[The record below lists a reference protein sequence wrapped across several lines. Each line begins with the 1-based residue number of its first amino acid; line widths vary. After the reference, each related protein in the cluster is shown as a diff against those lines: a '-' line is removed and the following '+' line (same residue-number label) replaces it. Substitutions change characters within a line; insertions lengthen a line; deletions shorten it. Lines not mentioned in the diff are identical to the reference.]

1 MFVYLFSAL
10 LIIHG
15 LVHIL
20 GFLIFF
26 EIMEVDTLKY
36 TTRVLWGRVNVGRI
50 GIRLLGVVW
59 LLVMVAFI
67 AAGIGLL
74 VSAPWWLSLTLLAT
88 AVSAVL
94 CLLGLPDTVFG
105 LLINIAIFAVLYF
118 GGTFGWY

>member
-1 MFVYLFSAL
+1 MFVYLMSAL
-10 LIIHG
+10 LIVHG

-36 TTRVLWGRVNVGRI
+36 TTRVLWGRINVGKI

-74 VSAPWWLSLTLLAT
+74 VSAPWWISLTLGAA
-88 AVSAVL
+88 AVSTVL
-94 CLLGLPDTVFG
+94 CLLGMPDTVFG
-105 LLINIAIFAVLYF
+105 LLINIIIFALLYF
-118 GGTFGWY
+118 GGNLGWF

>member
-1 MFVYLFSAL
+1 MIKFLMSAL
-10 LIIHG
+10 LIVHG

-26 EIMEVDTLKY
+26 EFMEVDTLKY
-36 TTRVLWGRVNVGRI
+36 TTRVLWGRFEIGRI

-67 AAGIGLL
+67 AAGVGLL
-74 VSAPWWLSLTLLAT
+74 VSAPWWLSLTLWTT
-88 AVSAVL
+88 AASAVL

-105 LLINIAIFAVLYF
+105 LIINGLIFAILYF
-118 GGTFGWY
+118 GGTFSWF

>member
-1 MFVYLFSAL
+1 MFDYLFSGL

-36 TTRVLWGRVNVGRI
+36 TTRVLWGRINIGKI
-50 GIRLLGVVW
+50 GIRLLGIVW

-67 AAGIGLL
+67 AAGVGLL
-74 VSAPWWLSLTLLAT
+74 VSATWWFTLTLWA
-88 AVSAVL
+88 AVVSTVL
-94 CLLGLPDTVFG
+94 CLLGMPDTVFG
-105 LLINIAIFAVLYF
+105 LLINVIIFAVLYF
-118 GGTFGWY
+118 GGNLGWF